1 MLLPSVSNA
10 AAALLG
16 FSSVVSALPKVQKAL
31 VHHAPSMLHKRST
44 TYYSGPVITPKAV
57 IISLFAPEENV
68 WHTAH
73 YGLLAQ
79 NISIPG
85 SFGSSQS
92 TARVSNLRLGLSPV
106 YPQMHCN
113 ADGSLCQV
121 TTGES
126 GMPR

>member
-1 MLLPSVSNA
+1 MLFA
-10 AAALLG
+10 ATLNLAGAALLG
-16 FSSVVSALPKVQKAL
+16 FSSVASALPRVQNAA

-44 TYYSGPVITPKAV
+44 QYYSGPVITPKAV

-85 SFGSSQS
+85 SFESSES
-92 TARVSNLRLGLSPV
+92 NARI
-106 YPQMHCN
+106 
-113 ADGSLCQV
+113 
-121 TTGES
+121 
-126 GMPR
+126 

>member
-1 MLLPSVSNA
+1 MLFATTTNL

-16 FSSVVSALPKVQKAL
+16 FSSVASALPRVQNAI

-44 TYYSGPVITPKAV
+44 QYYTGPVITPKAI

-85 SFGSSQS
+85 NFGL
-92 TARVSNLRLGLSPV
+92 LRD
-106 YPQMHCN
+106 N
-113 ADGSLCQV
+113 ACI
-121 TTGES
+121 
-126 GMPR
+126 